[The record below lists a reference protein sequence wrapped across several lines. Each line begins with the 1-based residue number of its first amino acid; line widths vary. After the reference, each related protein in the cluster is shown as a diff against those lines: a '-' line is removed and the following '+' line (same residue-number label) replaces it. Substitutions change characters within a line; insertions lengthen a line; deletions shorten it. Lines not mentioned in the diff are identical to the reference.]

1 MKNDS
6 FFYSNLCVIVYSNMN
21 KLKLTVFVVLM
32 GWCMGSTAQKYTM
45 SSNEF
50 QLGLN
55 LFENQKY
62 SAAQQHFLA
71 FLQSDASATREQKI
85 DAEFYSALCA
95 LRLFNP
101 DGQFAVTRFIA
112 DNPEY
117 PRIFK
122 AYFELGNYLFHEQ

>member
-6 FFYSNLCVIVYSNMN
+6 FFYSNLCDIVYSNMN

-71 FLQSDASATREQKI
+71 FLQSDASATREQTRNFI
-85 DAEFYSALCA
+85 QRCA
-95 LRLFNP
+95 PCGCSTQTVSLR
-101 DGQFAVTRFIA
+101 
-112 DNPEY
+112 
-117 PRIFK
+117 
-122 AYFELGNYLFHEQ
+122 